1 MKKDKIYIDAHQFA
15 FQFVDKLDL
24 KVEDENY
31 EAAAKKMLAAYLTAY
46 YLTEQF
52 NQLENEFFIDKADE
66 KVSIYQKFL
75 SELNQY

>member
-15 FQFVDKLDL
+15 FQFVKKLDL
-24 KVEDENY
+24 KVESENY
-31 EAAAKKMLAAYLTAY
+31 EAAAKQMLAAYLTAY

-52 NQLENEFFIDKADE
+52 NQLENEFFVDKTDE
-66 KVSIYQKFL
+66 KISIYQKFL